1 MLSGYWQAIPP
12 SVADQQFNVNCCPKL
27 LTSNNVHRLHADHF
41 HLSQGTADDCCY
53 NDLTSDQQNSKSNK
67 YSFELCWP
75 LTRNILHWIHWRWE
89 LLSSN
94 RVCRW
99 PATALIEFI
108 SLENCWAAIGF
119 VADQPPPSLNSFHL
133 RISGLSLTSNR
144 PHWIHFSWKMLSSNR
159 VCRWPATALI
169 EFISVENCWA
179 AIGLSLTSNSPHWIC
194 WSWELLTSNWVVS
207 GQKHPRWFF
216 QFENCWPATISFI
229 MDRFKTS
236 EAPCIWAHTGL
247 GTTCACKG
255 MVMLQLW
262 VMAVL
267 SFSCIVIVET
277 PFDLS
282 N

>member
-108 SLENCWAAIGF
+108 S
-119 VADQPPPSLNSFHL
+119 
-133 RISGLSLTSNR
+133 
-144 PHWIHFSWKMLSSNR
+144 
-159 VCRWPATALI
+159 
-169 EFISVENCWA
+169 VENCWA

-207 GQKHPRWFF
+207 GQKHPHWFF

-236 EAPCIWAHTGL
+236 EAPCIWARTGL

-262 VMAVL
+262 VMAAL